1 MNTGGSCD
9 KFWCLSFFWLPDLS
23 CNLEDAGIG
32 VFWWHCAA
40 WEWGET
46 KHGSSSQDA
55 SQSTSKNTGVVL
67 VPYPWKC
74 IPKAIFGGAD
84 NTLVVNYYNTK
95 ITSRIGVSRTPSLL
109 FGFWPLV
116 WLIEMAILLTGQ
128 QSDNFES
135 LDSLKLSLTNIWGL
149 CSKIVSF
156 DPSLK
161 PNSPDILALCGA
173 NVDDSIGSGN
183 FSFKGYLP
191 LIWKDSVTHMHVLAV
206 YVRKDFLLCKTYL

>member
-1 MNTGGSCD
+1 
-9 KFWCLSFFWLPDLS
+9 
-23 CNLEDAGIG
+23 
-32 VFWWHCAA
+32 
-40 WEWGET
+40 
-46 KHGSSSQDA
+46 
-55 SQSTSKNTGVVL
+55 
-67 VPYPWKC
+67 
-74 IPKAIFGGAD
+74 
-84 NTLVVNYYNTK
+84 
-95 ITSRIGVSRTPSLL
+95 
-109 FGFWPLV
+109 
-116 WLIEMAILLTGQ
+116 MAILLTGQ

-206 YVRKDFLLCKTYL
+206 YVRKGFLLCKTYL